1 MQGVSGS
8 SPLGSI
14 PTNSSRRE
22 GFFCGSRVGGG
33 PDGSEKDHIQRE
45 AETRESEEG
54 LDGLTGVCGTPEELF
69 ALGHPGG
76 WSGVC
81 GRRDHRGAPRAL
93 ARAGT
98 EHGGDFQRKTKAK
111 HLIRMAK
118 PSHHKLPGAMRSV
131 SSLWITQ
138 KFRSNDEIRQD
149 ASTANIRSCTGAKS
163 SGQPRISP
171 QLARCPSLLT
181 GLYFAHRHRTKDSS
195 EYCV

>member
-8 SPLGSI
+8 NPLGSI

-118 PSHHKLPGAMRSV
+118 PSHLPQGLGNLQLLICPV
-131 SSLWITQ
+131 SGEGGQ
-138 KFRSNDEIRQD
+138 QAD
-149 ASTANIRSCTGAKS
+149 AVAVDAEHG
-163 SGQPRISP
+163 G
-171 QLARCPSLLT
+171 
-181 GLYFAHRHRTKDSS
+181 G
-195 EYCV
+195 